1 MRVRERLTANENRKG
16 KRKTRV
22 DSEAK
27 EMVIV
32 QKTRPESATNA
43 PGLNNGFHPHS
54 HMTNRSS
61 EAYVIG
67 SKDQVPLCV

>member
-1 MRVRERLTANENRKG
+1 M
-16 KRKTRV
+16 V
-22 DSEAK
+22 DSATN

-32 QKTRPESATNA
+32 QKKQGRKDSQS

-61 EAYVIG
+61 KAYAVG
-67 SKDQVPLCV
+67 STKDQVPLCV